1 LARLQY
7 NALGSIA
14 SKLTESVTMAPI
26 NSSAR
31 RLLLAG
37 GFAIAIAT
45 APAVALFSVPAAS
58 PSAPTASC
66 PSGETED
73 LFTDACTPE
82 MVPSQ
87 PGGVN
92 YSTPGDS
99 NSVPEVSGVPCT
111 GHNTG
116 ECIGL
121 SEEGSAP
128 VVDPHSTLSSS
139 P

>member
-1 LARLQY
+1 LSCLQY
-7 NALGSIA
+7 NAHGSIA
-14 SKLTESVTMAPI
+14 SKLTESVTMAPF
-26 NSSAR
+26 NSSVR

-37 GFAIAIAT
+37 GFAVAIAA

-58 PSAPTASC
+58 PSAPIAGC
-66 PSGETED
+66 PNGETED
-73 LFTDACTPE
+73 LYTDVCTPE
-82 MVPSQ
+82 LVPNQ

-92 YSTPGDS
+92 YSTPGDT
-99 NSVPEVSGVPCT
+99 NSLPEISGVPCT

-121 SEEGSAP
+121 SEEQAP
-128 VVDPHSTLSSS
+128 NVVPQSTLSSS